1 MSATITQSS
10 APSAL
15 SGQAHS
21 SRAQSS
27 VSPEVSPDE
36 SSIVSMQTPSHAAV
50 TSSTSANALLNQRSL
65 KNASGGAVT
74 GERAYLRNLTE
85 ARLVHRVELI
95 AVAVLLLF
103 VVMGLATMLM
113 DQR

>member
-15 SGQAHS
+15 SSPAHNS
-21 SRAQSS
+21 SAAQNTSGVSGEPS
-27 VSPEVSPDE
+27 VL
-36 SSIVSMQTPSHAAV
+36 SMQTPSHAVV
-50 TSSTSANALLNQRSL
+50 TSSTAAEAFLNQQAPSPAAP
-65 KNASGGAVT
+65 ASS
-74 GERAYLRNLTE
+74 ERAYLRNLTE
-85 ARLVHRVELI
+85 ARFVYRVEII

-103 VVMGLATMLM
+103 VVLGLVTMLM